1 MADGT
6 AGPLSDL
13 RILDVSTLIPGP
25 YATQM
30 LADLGASVIAVE
42 PPRGEPGRQMGA
54 DLHDV
59 SHRNKRSIC
68 LDLKTDAGLR
78 HCLDLASTADVVV
91 EGFRPGVADRLG
103 VGYHAVAA
111 RNPAIIYC
119 SISGYGQEGPSSHF
133 PGHDLNYLLA
143 SGFLSFPGTWRD
155 RRGRRP
161 GVPVADLGA
170 SGFATVAILAA
181 LHERAAT
188 GRGARL
194 DAALTDAATALAA
207 VRAGARLD
215 IEGTAKAHLVPTN
228 DIFETSDGSI
238 GIGAVEDHFWQA
250 LRDVLA
256 GFDDRIADVRFDTA
270 AGRHEHGDELSCLVS
285 SLLATRPTPYWS
297 EVFAANDV
305 PFAVLRSISDA
316 VDDPQTKARGIVQE
330 LDGQRHVTFP
340 VVKDGRPMGRL
351 TRVAPAA
358 GADTGTVLE
367 ALDAGHDPW
376 ATEWKKAVDE

>member
-1 MADGT
+1 MADGA

-13 RILDVSTLIPGP
+13 RILDISTLIPGP

-42 PPRGEPGRQMGA
+42 PPRGEPGRHMGA
-54 DLHDV
+54 GLHDV

-68 LDLKTDAGLR
+68 LDLKTEAGLR
-78 HCLDLASTADVVV
+78 HCLDLAATADVLV

-103 VGYHAVAA
+103 VGYDSAAA

-119 SISGYGQEGPSSHF
+119 SISGYGQQGPSSHF

-143 SGFLSFPGTWRD
+143 SGFLSFPGTWQD
-155 RRGRRP
+155 HRGRRP

-170 SGFATVAILAA
+170 SAFATVAILAA

-194 DAALTDAATALAA
+194 DAALTDAATALAS

-215 IEGTAKAHLVPTN
+215 NPGAAKQHLTPTN
-228 DIFETSDGSI
+228 DVFETSDGII
-238 GIGAVEDHFWQA
+238 GIAAVEEHFVHA
-250 LRDVLA
+250 LRLVLA
-256 GFDDRIADVRFDTA
+256 GFDIRIADTRFDTA
-270 AGRHEHGDELSCLVS
+270 AGRHEHGDALSTLLSGVLV
-285 SLLATRPTPYWS
+285 TQPTQYWAQTF
-297 EVFAANDV
+297 EANDV
-305 PFAVLRSISDA
+305 PFAILRSVDEA
-316 VDDPQTKARGIVQE
+316 VDDPQCKARGIVQE
-330 LDGQRHVTFP
+330 LAGQRHVTFP
-340 VVKDGRPMGRL
+340 VVKDGAPMGRL

-358 GADTGTVLE
+358 GEDNSTVLA
-367 ALDAGHDPW
+367 ALDAGENPW
-376 ATEWKKAVDE
+376 